1 MLAAPRTRLMS
12 VFQIPY
18 IDLSIYQVHNF
29 MLSIHVVLGLP
40 QVREPAVV
48 HGIITFSK
56 KSPFFLSMCP

>member
-1 MLAAPRTRLMS
+1 MS